1 MAARRLLI
9 VMLVLL
15 GLSTLAAAL
24 IPQSGLREGETTE
37 STTTQATTTTTATTP
52 SPVYVAP
59 TKITVG
65 GKKFPVVSPVHVGDQ
80 FTLLVR
86 SRVPAEIEIP
96 EFGQLAFAAPDAPA
110 RFELLAST
118 PGTFGILFA
127 STGKVA
133 AQVRVVS
140 PDKQSEKGKRKPKKP
155 RRRARAGPGPA

>member
-9 VMLVLL
+9 VMLLLL

-37 STTTQATTTTTATTP
+37 STTQTTTTNTETSP
-52 SPVYVAP
+52 SPVYVPP

-65 GKKFPVVSPVHVGDQ
+65 GRKFPVVSPVHVGDQ

-86 SRVPAEIEIP
+86 SRVPIEIEIP

-133 AQVRVVS
+133 AQIRVV
-140 PDKQSEKGKRKPKKP
+140 PPGKKRKNPAKPK
-155 RRRARAGPGPA
+155 RRARAGSGPA